1 MWQDIEC
8 NGNDDSSEK
17 KNIKLEISL
26 HFCGWVNEMTC
37 GCTWDD

>member
-17 KNIKLEISL
+17 KILSL
-26 HFCGWVNEMTC
+26 RYRYIFVDE
-37 GCTWDD
+37 